1 MDDYDRC
8 LVAPE
13 GLYCVLDA
21 DLYPG
26 ENPDLMRILQGYSA
40 STKKHY
46 NHTQIHRALCVTQ
59 TCKEFTQGRYLEHP
73 EDLKLV
79 LEECVNASVWR
90 THKLTAKV
98 TNISTCKKHGAKRHF
113 SAADY
118 VMAGVY
124 MTLIIV
130 NVLGTWHDF
139 IQDNTPGNPYLMAF
153 SIRRNWRKLTSAGF
167 DGPDHRLRRLRVFNG
182 LRTLTI
188 FGVFTTHTALVM
200 AFSFLKNPLYF
211 EVTYEDPFKVLLVNG
226 DVVTYTFFVMSGFL
240 LAFNFELLAEK
251 TKITF
256 WEWPKA
262 LALRWLRLTP
272 VMAIVLF
279 TVMTINRHLADG
291 PQWDLVVTS
300 EAEACWQYWWA
311 HLLYINNYI
320 YDNSHCLPQ
329 TWYIAADTQLF
340 ALGLLVCV
348 VFRRPRYQ
356 AMVLAVL
363 GVIALIMPAAH
374 TYFQDLDAVVYQSPE
389 LYRSLY
395 KTYDT
400 FRIMYVRAHTNM
412 FTYVLGMACGLLAIH
427 WFKNEKVVSER
438 FQTYD
443 TFRIMYV
450 RAHTNMFTHVLGMA
464 CGLLAIHWFKNE
476 KVVSER
482 FQTYD
487 TFRIMYVRAHTNMF
501 THVLGMACGLLAIH
515 WFKNEKVVSERFQT
529 YDTFRIMYVRAHTNM
544 FTHVLGMACG
554 LLAIHWLVFNL
565 YRSLY
570 KTYDTF
576 RIMYVRAHTNMFTYV
591 LGMACGLLAIHWFK
605 NEKVVSER
613 FQKYRWVL
621 WVTLPVLF
629 FNVYSGS
636 FFYADGYEP
645 STALRVLY
653 ATLRKPLFQVFTF
666 MFIMGSIFKAEGVL
680 RGILEWRGF
689 TWTARVSYCAF
700 LLHTLVQRGLVGAQ
714 RLPTYMSDYY
724 MLIILGGTTFIT
736 AIAAALLWLTVEAP
750 IGALFKAIIAP
761 AAPPPRV
768 ETTKV

>member
-1 MDDYDRC
+1 MLLDDLHYSWVTEYYKMPELYVMDDYDRC
-8 LVAPE
+8 LVASK

-26 ENPDLMRILQGYSA
+26 ENPDLMRILQEYSA

-46 NHTQIHRALCVTQ
+46 NHTQIHRAICVTD
-59 TCKEFTQGRYLEHP
+59 TCKDFTQGRYLENP
-73 EDLKLV
+73 EDLRQV
-79 LEECVNASVWR
+79 LEECVNASIWR
-90 THKLTAKV
+90 THKLTARV
-98 TNISTCKKHGAKRHF
+98 TDVSTCKKHGVKRRF

-124 MTLIIV
+124 MALIIV

-139 IQDNTPGNPYLMAF
+139 IQDDTPGNPYLLAF

-182 LRTLTI
+182 LRTLTL
-188 FGVFTTHTALVM
+188 FGVYTTHTALVM

-211 EVTYEDPFKVLLVNG
+211 EVTYEDPFKILLVNG

-240 LAFNFELLAEK
+240 LAFNLEVLAEK
-251 TKITF
+251 IKITF

-262 LALRWLRLTP
+262 MTLRWLRLTP
-272 VMAIVLF
+272 VMALVLF

-291 PQWDLVVTS
+291 PQWDLVVTN

-329 TWYIAADTQLF
+329 TWYLAADTQLC
-340 ALGLLVCV
+340 AVGMLVCV

-363 GVIALIMPAAH
+363 GVLALLMPAAH
-374 TYFQDLDAVVYQSPE
+374 TYFQNLDAVVYQSPE

-438 FQTYD
+438 FQ
-443 TFRIMYV
+443 
-450 RAHTNMFTHVLGMA
+450 
-464 CGLLAIHWFKNE
+464 
-476 KVVSER
+476 
-482 FQTYD
+482 
-487 TFRIMYVRAHTNMF
+487 
-501 THVLGMACGLLAIH
+501 
-515 WFKNEKVVSERFQT
+515 
-529 YDTFRIMYVRAHTNM
+529 
-544 FTHVLGMACG
+544 
-554 LLAIHWLVFNL
+554 
-565 YRSLY
+565 
-570 KTYDTF
+570 
-576 RIMYVRAHTNMFTYV
+576 
-591 LGMACGLLAIHWFK
+591 
-605 NEKVVSER
+605 
-613 FQKYRWVL
+613 KYRWVIWL
-621 WVTLPVLF
+621 MLPIVF

-645 STALRVLY
+645 STAVRVLY

-666 MFIMGSIFKAEGVL
+666 TFIMGSIFKAEGVI

-714 RLPTYMSDYY
+714 KLPTYMSDYY
-724 MLIILGGTTFIT
+724 MLMILGGTTFIT
-736 AIAAALLWLTVEAP
+736 TIAAALLWLTVEAP
-750 IGALFKAIIAP
+750 IGALIKIIIAP
-761 AAPPPRV
+761 SARPPPRE

>member
-1 MDDYDRC
+1 MQKLLLLMFLAHQASGVIYSLNLTEYYRMPELHEMDDYDRC
-8 LVAPE
+8 LVAPK

-26 ENPDLMRILQGYSA
+26 ENPDLMRMLQEYSA

-46 NHTQIHRALCVTQ
+46 NHTQIHRAICVTK
-59 TCKEFTQGRYLEHP
+59 TCEDFTQGRYLENP
-73 EDLKLV
+73 KDLKLV
-79 LEECVNASVWR
+79 LEECVNASIWR

-98 TNISTCKKHGAKRHF
+98 TNISTCKKNGAKRHF
-113 SAADY
+113 TAGDY
-118 VMAGVY
+118 IMAGVY

-139 IQDNTPGNPYLMAF
+139 IQDDTSGNPYLLAF
-153 SIRRNWRKLTSAGF
+153 SIRRNWRKLTAVGF
-167 DGPDHRLRRLRVFNG
+167 EGPDHRLRRLRVFNG

-211 EVTYEDPFKVLLVNG
+211 EVAYEDPFKVLLVNG

-240 LAFNFELLAEK
+240 VAFNLELLAEK
-251 TKITF
+251 TKITI
-256 WEWPKA
+256 WAWPKA
-262 LALRWLRLTP
+262 IVLRWLRLTP

-291 PQWDLVVTS
+291 PQWDLVVIS

-329 TWYIAADTQLF
+329 TWYLAADFQLC
-340 ALGLLVCV
+340 ALGVLVCV

-363 GVIALIMPAAH
+363 GVLALVMPAAH
-374 TYFQDLDAVVYQSPE
+374 TYFQDLDAVVYQTPE

-412 FTYVLGMACGLLAIH
+412 FTYI
-427 WFKNEKVVSER
+427 
-438 FQTYD
+438 
-443 TFRIMYV
+443 
-450 RAHTNMFTHVLGMA
+450 
-464 CGLLAIHWFKNE
+464 
-476 KVVSER
+476 
-482 FQTYD
+482 
-487 TFRIMYVRAHTNMF
+487 
-501 THVLGMACGLLAIH
+501 
-515 WFKNEKVVSERFQT
+515 
-529 YDTFRIMYVRAHTNM
+529 
-544 FTHVLGMACG
+544 
-554 LLAIHWLVFNL
+554 
-565 YRSLY
+565 
-570 KTYDTF
+570 
-576 RIMYVRAHTNMFTYV
+576 

-613 FQKYRWVL
+613 FQKYGWVIWL
-621 WVTLPVLF
+621 TLPIVL

-636 FFYADGYEP
+636 FFYADGYQP

-666 MFIMGSIFKAEGVL
+666 IFIMGSIFKAEGMLYLL
-680 RGILEWRGF
+680 RG
-689 TWTARVSYCAF
+689 
-700 LLHTLVQRGLVGAQ
+700 
-714 RLPTYMSDYY
+714 RLPALHGAEGAPLTALRVLYATLRKPLFQVFTSIFIMGSIFKAEG
-724 MLIILGGTTFIT
+724 MLYLLRGRLPALDGAEGAPLTALRVLYATLRKPLFQVFTSIFIMGSIFKAEGMLYLLRGRLPALDGAEGAPSTALRVLYATLRKPLFQVFTFIF
-736 AIAAALLWLTVEAP
+736 IMGS
-750 IGALFKAIIAP
+750 IFKAEGILYLLRGRLP
-761 AAPPPRV
+761 ALDGAEGAVRRATEAAVPSLHLHIHHGIHLQG
-768 ETTKV
+768 

>member
-1 MDDYDRC
+1 MQKLLLLMFLAHQASGVIYSLNLTEYYKLPELHEMDDYDRC
-8 LVAPE
+8 LVAPK

-26 ENPDLMRILQGYSA
+26 ENPDLMRILQEYSA
-40 STKKHY
+40 STKRHY
-46 NHTQIHRALCVTQ
+46 NHTQIHRALCVTE
-59 TCKEFTQGRYLEHP
+59 TCKDFALGRYLEHP

-79 LEECVNASVWR
+79 LEECVNASIWR
-90 THKLTAKV
+90 THKLTARV
-98 TNISTCKKHGAKRHF
+98 TNVSTCKKHGAKRHF
-113 SAADY
+113 TAADY

-139 IQDNTPGNPYLMAF
+139 IQDDTPGNPYLMAF
-153 SIRRNWRKLTSAGF
+153 SIRRNWRKLTAAGF

-211 EVTYEDPFKVLLVNG
+211 EVAYEDPFKVLLVNG

-240 LAFNFELLAEK
+240 LAFNLELLAEK

-262 LALRWLRLTP
+262 LVLRWLRLTP

-311 HLLYINNYI
+311 HMLYINNYI

-340 ALGLLVCV
+340 ALGMLVCV

-356 AMVLAVL
+356 AIVLAVL
-363 GVIALIMPAAH
+363 GVLALLMPAAH

-438 FQTYD
+438 FQ
-443 TFRIMYV
+443 
-450 RAHTNMFTHVLGMA
+450 
-464 CGLLAIHWFKNE
+464 
-476 KVVSER
+476 
-482 FQTYD
+482 
-487 TFRIMYVRAHTNMF
+487 
-501 THVLGMACGLLAIH
+501 
-515 WFKNEKVVSERFQT
+515 
-529 YDTFRIMYVRAHTNM
+529 
-544 FTHVLGMACG
+544 
-554 LLAIHWLVFNL
+554 
-565 YRSLY
+565 
-570 KTYDTF
+570 
-576 RIMYVRAHTNMFTYV
+576 
-591 LGMACGLLAIHWFK
+591 
-605 NEKVVSER
+605 
-613 FQKYRWVL
+613 KYRWVI
-621 WVTLPVLF
+621 WVTLPIGV

-666 MFIMGSIFKAEGVL
+666 LFIMGSIFKAEGVL

-700 LLHTLVQRGLVGAQ
+700 LLHTLVQRGLVGSQ
-714 RLPTYMSDYY
+714 KLPTYMTDYY
-724 MLIILGGTTFIT
+724 LLMILGGTTFIT
-736 AIAAALLWLTVEAP
+736 TIAAALLWLTVEAP
-750 IGALFKAIIAP
+750 IGALVKAIIAP
-761 AAPPPRV
+761 EAPPPRE